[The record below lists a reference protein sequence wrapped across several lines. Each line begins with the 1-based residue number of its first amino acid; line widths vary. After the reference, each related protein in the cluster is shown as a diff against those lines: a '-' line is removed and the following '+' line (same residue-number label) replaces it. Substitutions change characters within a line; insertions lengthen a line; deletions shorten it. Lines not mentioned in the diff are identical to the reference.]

1 MTLAVD
7 LSAEM
12 PIIMDQGARPTCLP
26 CSISDAHQFL
36 YREVPSLS
44 VECLF
49 HGCVRRDRDALDHG
63 ATFEIAK
70 LALADDGQPE
80 GSEWPYEPM
89 QPELQTWLDPNPL
102 AERFKGLIELTEP
115 TFAAVSGHL
124 IDKRPVVLALRVRDS
139 LIRCGPDGKL
149 ESDCAGVVRGMHAVL
164 AVGLR
169 TNPSQKI
176 KIRNSWGSQWGALGY
191 AEISE
196 NYFDANVVLAAL
208 VNEMEV
214 ESV

>member
-12 PIIMDQGARPTCLP
+12 PNIMDQGARPTCLP
-26 CSISDAHQFL
+26 CSLSDAHQFL

-44 VECLF
+44 VESLF
-49 HGCVRRDRDALDHG
+49 HGCVRRDKDVLDSG
-63 ATFEIAK
+63 ATVAIASM
-70 LALADDGQPE
+70 ALADDGQPE
-80 GSEWPYEPM
+80 ESEWPYEPM
-89 QPELQTWLDPNPL
+89 QPALQTWQDPNPF
-102 AERFKGLIELTEP
+102 AKRYRGSIEITEARFS
-115 TFAAVSGHL
+115 AVSDHL
-124 IDKRPVVLALRVRDS
+124 ARKRPVVLALRVRDS

-169 TNPSQKI
+169 TNPSKKI

-214 ESV
+214 ESA